1 MKIETKILN
10 EVNSRLAKEL
20 QYRMIKLGE
29 KEDINLEETEQS

>member
-10 EVNSRLAKEL
+10 ETNSRLAKEL

-29 KEDINLEETEQS
+29 KEDIDLEDIGQS